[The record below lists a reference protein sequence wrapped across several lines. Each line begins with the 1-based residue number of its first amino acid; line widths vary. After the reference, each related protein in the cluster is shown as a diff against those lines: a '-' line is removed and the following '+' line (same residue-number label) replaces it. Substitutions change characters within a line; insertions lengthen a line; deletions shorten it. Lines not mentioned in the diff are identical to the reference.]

1 MAVALEVLM
10 RKFVL
15 ASATFVALAL
25 APSFGLAQ
33 AVVIEP
39 EVETW
44 VTEQSGPTVTI
55 EKDVVVG
62 DLLPDTVELVE
73 VPKYKKYR
81 YAIINKKRV
90 LVDSDTRKVIKV
102 Y

>member
-1 MAVALEVLM
+1 M
-10 RKFVL
+10 
-15 ASATFVALAL
+15 
-25 APSFGLAQ
+25 
-33 AVVIEP
+33 
-39 EVETW
+39 
-44 VTEQSGPTVTI
+44 
-55 EKDVVVG
+55 G
-62 DLLPDTVELVE
+62 DPLPDTVELVE